1 MVDEPDEPPVA
12 ADRGNFWRN
21 LLTPH
26 RDEVDLI
33 LNRARQALQTAD
45 MALYSDY
52 DPTGTE
58 RMRFYKEIYGMLK
71 YARKLEP
78 DNVEVLRLLG
88 LTADEHGKTR
98 EAIEAFRSAL
108 DIAGDKAPTDIPG
121 RLGIIYLRLG
131 KLDDA
136 IRYLRMAQGPVIAGQ
151 PNTAQVLVH
160 LSAALAAR
168 GQMTEA
174 IDVLSTNV
182 PDTVQYFV
190 NELLLVSFAL
200 AVQYDRD
207 EQRGAAFDTLDKM
220 QNVLQGQLATMGQ
233 QQLAGMRFSPPE
245 DKHYYYALLYEACAS
260 RRPRTSTTTTRC
272 STRRTATTSRH
283 APSGRSTPPP
293 ATFRSV
299 AARSITSRHSM
310 RCSAHHR
317 RMRRRSASR
326 LPSSIAR
333 ASSTRGSRHET
344 RGAPGSAR
352 SECRTRERVGRRDQA
367 R

>member
-245 DKHYYYALLYEACAS
+245 DKHYYYALLYEANGNYVEARAEWALYAAAGNLPFRRRALDHIAALDALQRAPS
-260 RRPRTSTTTTRC
+260 ADAAALGITPPVIYRPRIKHPRV
-272 STRRTATTSRH
+272 
-283 APSGRSTPPP
+283 TP
-293 ATFRSV
+293 
-299 AARSITSRHSM
+299 
-310 RCSAHHR
+310 
-317 RMRRRSASR
+317 
-326 LPSSIAR
+326 
-333 ASSTRGSRHET
+333 
-344 RGAPGSAR
+344 
-352 SECRTRERVGRRDQA
+352 
-367 R
+367 

>member
-1 MVDEPDEPPVA
+1 MIDEPDDPQPA

-26 RDEVDLI
+26 REEVDLI
-33 LNRARQALQTAD
+33 LRRADEAIRTAD
-45 MALYSDY
+45 ISLYSGDY

-58 RMRFYKEIYGMLK
+58 RIRFYKEIYGMLK

-78 DNVEVLRLLG
+78 DNVQVLQLLG
-88 LTADEHGKTR
+88 TTADMHGKTR

-151 PNTAQVLVH
+151 PHTAQVLVH

-245 DKHYYYALLYEACAS
+245 DKHYYYALLYEANGNYVEARAEWALYAAAGNLPFRRRALDHIAALDALQRAPS
-260 RRPRTSTTTTRC
+260 ADAAAFGITPPVIYRPRIKHPRV
-272 STRRTATTSRH
+272 
-283 APSGRSTPPP
+283 TP
-293 ATFRSV
+293 
-299 AARSITSRHSM
+299 
-310 RCSAHHR
+310 
-317 RMRRRSASR
+317 
-326 LPSSIAR
+326 
-333 ASSTRGSRHET
+333 
-344 RGAPGSAR
+344 
-352 SECRTRERVGRRDQA
+352 
-367 R
+367 